1 MLKILNE
8 GKISAIF
15 NNTRKLLPE
24 NIPVYNFRQEY
35 MYNFNDKYVI

>member
-1 MLKILNE
+1 MLKILLE

-24 NIPVYNFRQEY
+24 NLSVYNFREEY
-35 MYNFNDKYVI
+35 MYNFSDKYVI